1 MNDFLRRNLILIIV
15 ALVAWGGWY
24 GWESWRT
31 RQALNALEDV
41 VRSTDLNE
49 LLSNPPAEVQ
59 KTVDLAIRGI
69 SLSQGKDGRKSFE
82 LKADW
87 ATLHQKSGTITVREP
102 DILYSLKD
110 GSDGPRTVHAT
121 SNIGRVEDGNQK
133 ISMSDEVR
141 AQHEQNVLSG
151 DLAIFFSEA
160 DKLTFPGGAEL
171 NGPDLSGSC
180 AQLTWDLNTNI
191 LLGDHGVSM
200 RWYPS
205 GRKDKGSQAEDTAST
220 VPVLER
226 SATSQEADKS

>member
-69 SLSQGKDGRKSFE
+69 RLSQGKEGRKSFE

-87 ATLHQKSGTITVREP
+87 ATLHQESGTITVREP

-110 GSDGPRTVHAT
+110 GSEGPRVVHAT

-133 ISMSDEVR
+133 ISMSDNVR
-141 AQHEQNVLSG
+141 AQQEQNVLTG
-151 DLAIFFSEA
+151 DLAIFFNA
-160 DKLTFPGGAEL
+160 ANKLTFPGGAEL

-191 LLGDHGVSM
+191 LLGNHGVKM

-205 GRKDKGSQAEDTAST
+205 VRQAESSHAEEATST
-220 VPVLER
+220 VPALER
-226 SATSQEADKS
+226 SATSQEDDKS